1 MNGLLILITGASS
14 GIGEASAKLLAKK
27 GAEVGGGAGLF
38 IKSPSVFKLQY
49 MSGGKPHPY
58 LNRFK
63 ICALQGLSL
72 NFTGSGT
79 YATYS
84 DGTPVNMNLSLNFQ
98 ELTPIYFE
106 DYGSAEGKTGV
117 GY

>member
-1 MNGLLILITGASS
+1 
-14 GIGEASAKLLAKK
+14 
-27 GAEVGGGAGLF
+27 
-38 IKSPSVFKLQY
+38 
-49 MSGGKPHPY
+49 
-58 LNRFK
+58 
-63 ICALQGLSL
+63 LSL

-84 DGTPVNMNLSLNFQ
+84 DGTPVNMNLTLGFQ